1 MRKIISN
8 LSNELQKLKENA
20 IKEAW
25 SFKSKSKNLPEKSEE
40 NTANAKE
47 TSEKKFQN
55 FSEIQ
60 KFFSP
65 APKKKRPPSLLEA
78 ITKNSDNLIIILLI
92 ILLMDDKENFPLL
105 LVLLYLM
112 I

>member
-8 LSNELQKLKENA
+8 LSDELQKLKENA

-25 SFKSKSKNLPEKSEE
+25 SFKSKSKNLPEKPEE
-40 NTANAKE
+40 NT
-47 TSEKKFQN
+47 EKLKGKDENKLQN

-65 APKKKRPPSLLEA
+65 APKKRPPSLLEA
-78 ITKNSDNLIIILLI
+78 ITRNSDNLIIILLI

-112 I
+112 M

>member
-1 MRKIISN
+1 MRKIINN
-8 LSNELQKLKENA
+8 LPEQLQKLKENA

-25 SFKSKSKNLPEKSEE
+25 SFKSKSKNLPEKSAES
-40 NTANAKE
+40 AAKE
-47 TSEKKFQN
+47 EQTENKIRN
-55 FSEIQ
+55 LNEIQ
-60 KFFSP
+60 KFFCS
-65 APKKKRPPSLLEA
+65 APKKRSPSLLEA

>member
-8 LSNELQKLKENA
+8 LPNELQKLKENA

-25 SFKSKSKNLPEKSEE
+25 RFKSKSKNLPEKPEE
-40 NTANAKE
+40 NTSNAKE
-47 TSEKKFQN
+47 ATENKSPN
-55 FSEIQ
+55 FSQIQ

-65 APKKKRPPSLLEA
+65 APKKRQPSLLEA
-78 ITKNSDNLIIILLI
+78 LTKNSDNLIIILLI

>member
-1 MRKIISN
+1 MIKIIGN
-8 LSNELQKLKENA
+8 LPDQLQKLKENA

-25 SFKSKSKNLPEKSEE
+25 SFKSKSKNLPEKPEE
-40 NTANAKE
+40 NIAK
-47 TSEKKFQN
+47 TKEKTENKFQN

-60 KFFSP
+60 KFLSP
-65 APKKKRPPSLLEA
+65 APKKRSPSLLEA
-78 ITKNSDNLIIILLI
+78 LTKNSDNLIIILLI

>member
-8 LSNELQKLKENA
+8 LSSELQKLKENA

-25 SFKSKSKNLPEKSEE
+25 SFRSKSKNLPEKPEE
-40 NTANAKE
+40 SAASTKE
-47 TSEKKFQN
+47 KTENKNRN

-65 APKKKRPPSLLEA
+65 PPQKKRQPSLLEA